1 MGSMNLGVLDCKHH
15 VTCLRWW
22 GHHVAR
28 LDLGSE
34 GTMLPAR
41 LDLGSEGTML
51 PTRLAYGG
59 ELLNHTDQYTPIF
72 CNI

>member
-1 MGSMNLGVLDCKHH
+1 MWPALGGEGTMLP
-15 VTCLRWW
+15 
-22 GHHVAR
+22 AR